1 MRATIS
7 ILGLYNLNDT
17 IFDNINLPAEVD
29 HDTLVNNLLAELAE
43 LELIYSDFNFMKF
56 MIEVWSSKELPTWER
71 VVKASNK
78 VYDPIENYDRIEE
91 WRDNLNQ
98 NSAINNQSSGNSTL
112 QHDVAG
118 FNSSDLVNSSKDTN
132 NVSNTGWSTDNS
144 NSAGY
149 HSGRVHGNIGVTTS
163 QQMLQSELDIAPKL
177 NVYDFII
184 NSFKNRFCLQ
194 VY

>member
-7 ILGLYNLNDT
+7 ILGLYNLNDE
-17 IFDNINLPAEVD
+17 IFDDLTVPAGVD
-29 HDTLVNNLLAELAE
+29 SDLLINNLVTELAE

-56 MIEVWSSKELPTWER
+56 MIGVWSRKELPTWER
-71 VVKASNK
+71 VYTASTK

-91 WRDNLNQ
+91 WHDNLNS
-98 NSAINNQSSGNSTL
+98 NSAVNSSMNGNGST

-118 FNSSDLVNSSKDTN
+118 FNATALVNASKDTN
-132 NVSNTGWSTDNS
+132 TESNTGFSSDTSASTGS
-144 NSAGY
+144 
-149 HSGRVHGNIGVTTS
+149 HTGRVHGNIGVTTS

-177 NVYDFII
+177 NPYDFII